1 VFALALI
8 IFLIFSKRLV
18 KFHPTDSPI
27 VDATV
32 AAGSNFGYCTL
43 TCAEQP
49 KYGVVPW
56 GGVYYVFRYWSLVLC
71 MDGQVPD
78 QRSIGSKE
86 VSVESKK
93 LEAQ

>member
-1 VFALALI
+1 LGIAL
-8 IFLIFSKRLV
+8 SPV
-18 KFHPTDSPI
+18 PNNPNMVWFH
-27 VDATV
+27 
-32 AAGSNFGYCTL
+32 
-43 TCAEQP
+43 
-49 KYGVVPW
+49 